1 MTRTRREFIGAGVG
15 GAAVVALGGAFWNDL
30 FGAAATGRARRYA
43 HGYGPRRAPDANGLR
58 LPEGFSSR
66 LVAEG
71 GREVPGTGY
80 TWHHAPDGAATF
92 PTGDG
97 GWILASNSEV
107 DRGGVS
113 ALRFDRRGEPV
124 DAYRILSG
132 TSQNCSGGGTPW
144 GTWLS
149 CEEVQSGRVWECD
162 PAGRRK
168 AVVHDA
174 MGVFKHEA
182 AAVDP
187 RHRHVYL
194 TEDLESGCLYR
205 YTPERWPDLS
215 KGRLELARVEGGGRV
230 RWVEVPDPSG
240 RRRHT
245 RFQVPGATRFK
256 RAEGIFYDD
265 GTVYVSTTLDSQV
278 HAYDTDSGRIRV
290 IYDGLALKDPPLV
303 NVDQMT
309 ASKAGEV
316 LVCEDDH
323 AAEFDIGVIDRRGRV
338 SKLLSA
344 AGPQHADSEFTGVA
358 FAPGGGRLYI
368 SSQRARKGNGAIYE
382 IKGPFRTSRT
392 AA

>member
-1 MTRTRREFIGAGVG
+1 M
-15 GAAVVALGGAFWNDL
+15 AVVSLGGAFWGDL
-30 FGAAATGRARRYA
+30 FGSAASGRPRRFA
-43 HGYGPRRAPDANGLR
+43 HGYGPQGGADANGLR

-66 LVAEG
+66 LIAEG
-71 GREVPGTGY
+71 GEKVPGTGY

-92 PTGDG
+92 PVHGG
-97 GWILASNSEV
+97 GWIMVSNSET
-107 DRGGVS
+107 DPGGVS
-113 ALRFDRRGEPV
+113 AVRFDRHGEPA

-162 PAGRRK
+162 PTGRRK
-168 AVVHDA
+168 ARVHDA

-187 RHRHVYL
+187 RGRHVYM

-205 YTPERWPDLS
+205 YTPELWPDLS
-215 KGRLELARVEGGGRV
+215 AGRLELARVRKGGQV
-230 RWVEVPDPSG
+230 EWLEVPDPSG

-256 RAEGIFYDD
+256 RAEGIWFDD

-278 HAYDTDSGRIRV
+278 HAYDTRSGRIRV
-290 IYDGLALKDPPLV
+290 IYDGLALRNPPLV

-309 ASKAGEV
+309 ASPAGE
-316 LVCEDDH
+316 LFVCEDNH
-323 AAEFDIGVIDRRGRV
+323 ATEFDIGVIDRRGRV
-338 SKLLSA
+338 SKFVTA
-344 AGPQHADSEFTGVA
+344 TGRQHADSEFTGVA
-358 FAPGGGRLYI
+358 FAPGGHRLYI
-368 SSQRARKGNGAIYE
+368 SSQRARGGHGAVYE
-382 IKGPFRTSRT
+382 IRGPFR
-392 AA
+392 A